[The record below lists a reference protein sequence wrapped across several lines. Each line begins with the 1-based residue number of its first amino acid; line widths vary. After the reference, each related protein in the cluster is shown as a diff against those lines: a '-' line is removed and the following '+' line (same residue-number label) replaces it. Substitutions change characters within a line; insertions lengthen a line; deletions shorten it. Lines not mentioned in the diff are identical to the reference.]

1 MKLRELFNK
10 KDNKTNELKKL
21 IFDKRLKSL
30 EERLDD
36 KNLVWWNSLPHSS
49 KRSVVHRWIDY
60 RKTIKNPKIK
70 HFIKDCRKF
79 YRIDKNNYRDS
90 AIDYL
95 LKN

>member
-1 MKLRELFNK
+1 MKRREISSK
-10 KDNKTNELKKL
+10 KDETNEVKKV
-21 IFDKRLKSL
+21 IFDKRFKSL
-30 EERLDD
+30 EERFNG

-70 HFIKDCRKF
+70 HFMKVCKKF
-79 YRIDKNNYRDS
+79 YRIDKNDYRDS